1 MKPTPSTMPRTGAP
15 LTRIAP
21 PLGRSR
27 PDTIDSIV
35 DLPHPVGP
43 TTAQNWPAP
52 TDMVTSEIAVKT
64 VPVGDRNRLVTDASS
79 TLTCPGG
86 PPRAS
91 SRRALSVG
99 IAIYSPHQRR
109 LFIR

>member
-1 MKPTPSTMPRTGAP
+1 MRWKVGPRLTLWSTDFHGSRASAWNMKPTPSTMPRTGAP

-79 TLTCPGG
+79 
-86 PPRAS
+86 
-91 SRRALSVG
+91 
-99 IAIYSPHQRR
+99 
-109 LFIR
+109 